1 MMYQALYR
9 KYRPKTFDD
18 VVGQE
23 HITETLKKQVE
34 TGRLSHAYLF
44 IGTRGTGKTTCAKI
58 LAKAVNCEHPV
69 NGNPCNRCAA
79 CRGIDDGS
87 ILDVVELDAASNN
100 GVDNVRALRDEA
112 VFSPA
117 SVRKRVYIVDEVHM
131 LSNSAFNAL
140 LKILEEPP
148 EHLMFI
154 LATTELHKVP
164 ATILSRC
171 QRHSFKR
178 IPVDTIT
185 ARLNFVAQQEHLD
198 LQPDAAA
205 LLARMADGGMR
216 DALTLLD
223 QCCGN
228 ECISTDAVIS
238 AIGLAGNLRTAQLL
252 RSVAAGDTAG
262 ALEQFRALWQDG
274 KDPSAL
280 LDELSMLQRDL
291 LMQAVAPRGGRELL
305 SGAYDPVTLDELSGA
320 FSSAQLLANLQSIQ
334 QTLGAMASQPNPRI
348 AAELCLIRLCRP
360 ELCDDVPTLCAR
372 MDKLEQTVYSG
383 AIPAPPVSAPKAK
396 PEPKPVFDDVPPWE
410 QPTPPVSAPKAKPEP
425 KPVHDD
431 VPPWEPP
438 APPVSAPKAKPEP
451 KPVHDDVPPWE
462 PPAPPVSAPKAK
474 PEPKPVH
481 DDVPPWEQPA
491 PPVSAPKAKPEPKPV
506 FDDIPP
512 WEPPETVPAPIP
524 DSAPEPV
531 PKSEPEPE
539 PIPEPV
545 SAPAPEA
552 APAEAGTFD
561 WQALCAYMERE
572 LPVGIYHFL
581 LDPLQATGELSDGT
595 LTLHLN
601 KAPAYPM
608 FNKPEIAEKFRL
620 AVQTLTGQNVR
631 VVMQPMDTATQIK
644 QRQIEELT
652 RFPNVTI
659 R

>member
-69 NGNPCNRCAA
+69 NGNPCNQCAA

-185 ARLNFVAQQEHLD
+185 ARLNFVAQQEHLN

-305 SGAYDPVTLDELSGA
+305 SGAYDPVTLEELSGA

-383 AIPAPPVSAPKAK
+383 AIPAPRASAP
-396 PEPKPVFDDVPPWE
+396 
-410 QPTPPVSAPKAKPEP
+410 APKAKPEP

-451 KPVHDDVPPWE
+451 KPVFDDVPPWE
-462 PPAPPVSAPKAK
+462 QSAPPVSAPKAK

-506 FDDIPP
+506 HDDVPP

-531 PKSEPEPE
+531 PKSEHEPE

-581 LDPLQATGELSDGT
+581 LDPLQAAGELSDGT

-608 FNKPEIAEKFRL
+608 FNKPEITEKFRL

-631 VVMQPMDTATQIK
+631 VVMQPMDTAPQIK

>member
-69 NGNPCNRCAA
+69 NGNPCNQCAA

-185 ARLNFVAQQEHLD
+185 ARLNFVAQQEHLN

-262 ALEQFRALWQDG
+262 ALEQFRELWQDG

-305 SGAYDPVTLDELSGA
+305 SGAYDPVTLEELSGA

-383 AIPAPPVSAPKAK
+383 AIPAPRASAP
-396 PEPKPVFDDVPPWE
+396 
-410 QPTPPVSAPKAKPEP
+410 APKAKPEP

-474 PEPKPVH
+474 PEPKPVF
-481 DDVPPWEQPA
+481 DDVPPWEPPA

-506 FDDIPP
+506 HDDVPP
-512 WEPPETVPAPIP
+512 WEPPETVPAP
-524 DSAPEPV
+524 V
-531 PKSEPEPE
+531 PEPEPE

-552 APAEAGTFD
+552 VPAEAGTFD

-581 LDPLQATGELSDGT
+581 LDPLQAAGELADGT

-608 FNKPEIAEKFRL
+608 FNKPEITEKFRL

-631 VVMQPMDTATQIK
+631 VVMQPMDTAPQIK

>member
-185 ARLNFVAQQEHLD
+185 ARLNFVAQQEHLN

-280 LDELSMLQRDL
+280 LDELSILQRDL

-305 SGAYDPVTLDELSGA
+305 SGAYDPVTLEELSGA

-383 AIPAPPVSAPKAK
+383 AIPAPRASAP
-396 PEPKPVFDDVPPWE
+396 
-410 QPTPPVSAPKAKPEP
+410 APKAKPEP

-438 APPVSAPKAKPEP
+438 
-451 KPVHDDVPPWE
+451 
-462 PPAPPVSAPKAK
+462 
-474 PEPKPVH
+474 
-481 DDVPPWEQPA
+481 
-491 PPVSAPKAKPEPKPV
+491 
-506 FDDIPP
+506 
-512 WEPPETVPAPIP
+512 ETVPAPIP
-524 DSAPEPV
+524 EPTPEPV
-531 PKSEPEPE
+531 PEPEPE

-552 APAEAGTFD
+552 VPAEAGTFD

-581 LDPLQATGELSDGT
+581 LDPLQAAGELSDGT

>member
-185 ARLNFVAQQEHLD
+185 VRLNFVAQQEHLD

-262 ALEQFRALWQDG
+262 ALEQFRDLWQDG

-383 AIPAPPVSAPKAK
+383 AIPAPRASAPAPKAK
-396 PEPKPVFDDVPPWE
+396 PEPKPVF
-410 QPTPPVSAPKAKPEP
+410 
-425 KPVHDD
+425 DD

-481 DDVPPWEQPA
+481 DDVPPWE
-491 PPVSAPKAKPEPKPV
+491 
-506 FDDIPP
+506 
-512 WEPPETVPAPIP
+512 PPETVPAP
-524 DSAPEPV
+524 V
-531 PKSEPEPE
+531 PEPEPE

-552 APAEAGTFD
+552 VPAEAGTFD

-581 LDPLQATGELSDGT
+581 LDPLQAAGELADGT

>member
-262 ALEQFRALWQDG
+262 ALEQFRDLWQDG

-305 SGAYDPVTLDELSGA
+305 SGAYDPVTLEELSGA

-383 AIPAPPVSAPKAK
+383 AIPAPHAPA
-396 PEPKPVFDDVPPWE
+396 P
-410 QPTPPVSAPKAKPEP
+410 APKAKPEP

-474 PEPKPVH
+474 PEP
-481 DDVPPWEQPA
+481 E
-491 PPVSAPKAKPEPKPV
+491 PV
-506 FDDIPP
+506 FDDVPP

-524 DSAPEPV
+524 GPTPEPV
-531 PKSEPEPE
+531 PEPEPE

-581 LDPLQATGELSDGT
+581 LDPLQAAGELADGT